1 MAEDCQKGTGEPMRH
16 DTPALRFLIIDDD
29 RNDLRRLA
37 HRLRKGFPGAVLHEI
52 TNKQDFD
59 VAMVRPSFDVVVS
72 EYQLKWSDGLRIL
85 KRIRKCFPHTPV
97 IWVSSA
103 SHDEAIAA
111 GMKAGLNDY
120 VSKRHLQRLLKAIW
134 DSLEQAKQ
142 SQQDAHTLQAL
153 RAAEQRY
160 RVLAE
165 LTSDYAYLL
174 RIKADGSMVCE
185 WVNERFTAITGYTLE
200 ALTRQGGWTS
210 FIHTEDLS
218 IVSQRPPRWRMG
230 QTDISEFRI
239 VTLSGEERWFR
250 DYTCPVR
257 EGHERYIMR
266 VYGAGQEITERRRLE
281 EPLRQSQ
288 KMEAIGRLAG
298 GIAHDFNNLLQVI
311 SGYSDLLQRH
321 LGRQRTLSRY
331 VQEIKNVSEQG
342 AVLTRQLMTVS
353 RKPSFQPQVLD
364 FEGIVSNIIPILRR
378 LLGEDIKLIASV
390 TPGLG
395 QATADSGQLEQ
406 VILNLVLNARD
417 AMPQGGRLVL
427 EAVNVKLDAPQASR
441 LGGMAPGEY
450 IRLAVS
456 DTGSGMD
463 AETQTHIFEPFFTT
477 KEPGKGTGL
486 GLFTVYG
493 IVNQNGGNMQVEST
507 PGVGTTF
514 TIHLPRVD
522 APIREVKIT
531 PVPKLASHADE
542 TILLVEDEQVVRDL
556 VGQVLQTT
564 GYEVL
569 EATNG
574 EQALQMSSARQGPI
588 HLLLADVVLPG
599 LSGPEVAAQL
609 VATRPEMQVIYMSGY
624 TPEIIMRYG
633 ISEKH
638 RLFLQKP
645 FTPATLLAH
654 VREALDTSK
663 V

>member
-1 MAEDCQKGTGEPMRH
+1 MMY
-16 DTPALRFLIIDDD
+16 DTPPLRFLIIDDNPD
-29 RNDLRRLA
+29 DLKRLA
-37 HRLRKGFPGAVLHEI
+37 HCLRKGFSGAVLHEI
-52 TNKQDFD
+52 TSQQDLD
-59 VAMVRPSFDVVVS
+59 EAIAQHPFDVVVS
-72 EYQLKWSDGLRIL
+72 EYRFKWSDGLRVL
-85 KRIRKCFPHTPV
+85 KRIRRRFPHTPV

-111 GMKAGLNDY
+111 GMKAGLSDY
-120 VSKRHLQRLLKAIW
+120 VSKRHLQRLLKAIR
-134 DSLEQAKQ
+134 DSLEQAKRC
-142 SQQDAHTLQAL
+142 QQDAHTLEAL
-153 RAAEQRY
+153 RAAAQRY
-160 RVLAE
+160 RVLSE

-174 RIKADGSMVCE
+174 YIEADGSMVCE
-185 WVNERFTAITGYTLE
+185 WVSERFTAITGYTLE
-200 ALTRQGGWTS
+200 ALTGQGGWTS
-210 FIHTEDLS
+210 FIHAEDLS
-218 IVSQRPPRWRMG
+218 IVSQRRPRWLMG

-239 VTLSGEERWFR
+239 ITQGGEERWFR

-257 EGHERYIMR
+257 DGHERYVMR

-311 SGYSDLLQRH
+311 SGYSDMLQQR
-321 LGRQRTLSRY
+321 LTRQRTLCRY

-353 RKPSFQPQVLD
+353 RKSPVQSQALD
-364 FEGIVSNIIPILRR
+364 FGSIISNIIPILRR
-378 LLGEDIKLIASV
+378 LLGEDVELIASV
-390 TPGLG
+390 APNLG
-395 QATADSGQLEQ
+395 QVTADSGQLEQ
-406 VILNLVLNARD
+406 VILNLAVNARD
-417 AMPQGGRLVL
+417 AMPHGGRLIL
-427 EAVNVKLDAPQASR
+427 EAVNVKLDVSLAGR

-450 IRLAVS
+450 IRLAVN

-463 AETQTHIFEPFFTT
+463 VETQTHIFEPFFTT

-493 IVNQNGGNMQVEST
+493 IVNQNGGKMQVEST
-507 PGVGTTF
+507 LGVGTTF

-522 APIREVKIT
+522 APIKEIKVE
-531 PVPKLASHADE
+531 PAPKLTPHADE

-556 VGQVLQTT
+556 VGQVLQAT

-569 EATNG
+569 EATSG
-574 EQALQMSSARQGPI
+574 EQALQLSSTHRGPI

-609 VATRPEMQVIYMSGY
+609 VSTRPEMQVIYMSGY
-624 TPEIIMRYG
+624 APETVMRYG

-645 FTPATLLAH
+645 FTPTTLLSH
-654 VREALDTSK
+654 VREGLDTSK

>member
-1 MAEDCQKGTGEPMRH
+1 MMY
-16 DTPALRFLIIDDD
+16 DTPPLRFLIIDDNLD
-29 RNDLRRLA
+29 DLKRLA
-37 HRLRKGFPGAVLHEI
+37 HCLRKGFSGAVLHEI
-52 TNKQDFD
+52 TSQQDLD
-59 VAMVRPSFDVVVS
+59 EAIAQQPFDVVVS
-72 EYQLKWSDGLRIL
+72 EYRFKWSDGLRVL
-85 KRIRKCFPHTPV
+85 KRIRRRFPHTPV

-111 GMKAGLNDY
+111 GMKAGLSDY
-120 VSKRHLQRLLKAIW
+120 VSKRHLQRLLKAIR
-134 DSLEQAKQ
+134 DSLEQAKRC
-142 SQQDAHTLQAL
+142 QQDAHTLEAL
-153 RAAEQRY
+153 RAAAQRY
-160 RVLAE
+160 RVLSE

-174 RIKADGSMVCE
+174 YIEADGSMVCE
-185 WVNERFTAITGYTLE
+185 WVSERFTAITGYTLE
-200 ALTRQGGWTS
+200 ALTGQGGWTS
-210 FIHTEDLS
+210 FIHAEDLS
-218 IVSQRPPRWRMG
+218 IVSQRRPRWLMG

-239 VTLSGEERWFR
+239 ITQGGEERWFR

-257 EGHERYIMR
+257 DGHERYVMR

-311 SGYSDLLQRH
+311 SGYSDMLQQR
-321 LGRQRTLSRY
+321 LTRQRTLCRY

-353 RKPSFQPQVLD
+353 RKSPVQSQALD
-364 FEGIVSNIIPILRR
+364 FGSIISNIIPILRR
-378 LLGEDIKLIASV
+378 LLGEDVELIASV
-390 TPGLG
+390 APDLG
-395 QATADSGQLEQ
+395 QVTADSGQLEQ
-406 VILNLVLNARD
+406 VILNLAVNARD
-417 AMPQGGRLVL
+417 AMPHGGRLML
-427 EAVNVKLDAPQASR
+427 EAVNVKLDVSLAGR

-450 IRLAVS
+450 IRLAVN

-463 AETQTHIFEPFFTT
+463 VETQTHIFEPFFTT

-493 IVNQNGGNMQVEST
+493 IVNQNGGKMQVEST
-507 PGVGTTF
+507 LGVGTTF

-522 APIREVKIT
+522 APIKEIKVE
-531 PVPKLASHADE
+531 PAPKLTPHADE

-556 VGQVLQTT
+556 VGQVLQAT

-569 EATNG
+569 EATSG
-574 EQALQMSSARQGPI
+574 EQALQLSSTHRGPI

-609 VATRPEMQVIYMSGY
+609 VSTRPEMQVIYMSGY
-624 TPEIIMRYG
+624 APETVMRYG

-645 FTPATLLAH
+645 FTPTTLLSH
-654 VREALDTSK
+654 VREGLDTSK

>member
-1 MAEDCQKGTGEPMRH
+1 
-16 DTPALRFLIIDDD
+16 
-29 RNDLRRLA
+29 
-37 HRLRKGFPGAVLHEI
+37 VLHEI
-52 TNKQDFD
+52 TDQQDFD
-59 VAMVRPSFDVVVS
+59 RALAQQSFDVVVS

-85 KRIRKCFPHTPV
+85 KRIRRRLPHTPV

-103 SHDEAIAA
+103 SHDEVIAT

-120 VSKRHLQRLLKAIW
+120 VAKRHLQRLPKAVS
-134 DSLEQAKQ
+134 DSLKQAKQ
-142 SQQDAHTLQAL
+142 RQQEAHTLQAL

-160 RVLAE
+160 RALSD

-174 RIKADGSMVCE
+174 CIKADDRVVCE

-200 ALTRQGGWTS
+200 GLRRQGGWS
-210 FIHTEDLS
+210 SLIHADDVS
-218 IVSQRPPRWRMG
+218 SVSQRPPRWRMG

-239 VTLSGEERWFR
+239 ITQSGEERWLR
-250 DYTCPVR
+250 DYTCPVSDLQ
-257 EGHERYIMR
+257 ERSSMR

-311 SGYSDLLQRH
+311 SGYSDLLQRRLTRH
-321 LGRQRTLSRY
+321 PTLSRY

-364 FEGIVSNIIPILRR
+364 FEGIISNIIPILRR
-378 LLGEDIKLIASV
+378 LLGEDIELIASV

-395 QATADSGQLEQ
+395 QTTADAGQLEQ

-427 EAVNVKLDAPQASR
+427 EAVHVELDAALAAR
-441 LGGMAPGEY
+441 LGGILPGEY
-450 IRLAVS
+450 IRFVVS
-456 DTGSGMD
+456 DTGCGMD
-463 AETQTHIFEPFFTT
+463 EETQTHIFEPFFTT
-477 KEPGKGTGL
+477 KDPGKGTGL

-493 IVNQNGGNMQVEST
+493 IVNQNGGNLQVEST
-507 PGVGTTF
+507 PGVGTRF
-514 TIHLPRVD
+514 SIHLPRV
-522 APIREVKIT
+522 AVPVTEVKIK
-531 PVPKLASHADE
+531 PAPKLASHADE

-556 VGQVLQTT
+556 VGQVLQSK
-564 GYEVL
+564 GYAVL
-569 EATNG
+569 EATSG
-574 EQALQMSSARQGPI
+574 EHALQLSSAHQGPI
-588 HLLLADVVLPG
+588 HLLVADVVLPG

-609 VATRPEMQVIYMSGY
+609 IAARPELRVIYMSGY

-633 ISEKH
+633 ISENH

-645 FTPATLLAH
+645 FRPATLLAH
-654 VREALDTSK
+654 VREALDSSK
-663 V
+663 A

>member
-1 MAEDCQKGTGEPMRH
+1 MMH
-16 DTPALRFLIIDDD
+16 DTPPLRFLIIDDD
-29 RNDLRRLA
+29 PDDLKRLA

-52 TNKQDFD
+52 TGKQDLD
-59 VAMVRPSFDVVVS
+59 EAIAQHPFDVVVS
-72 EYQLKWSDGLRIL
+72 EYQLKWSNGLRVL
-85 KRIRKCFPHTPV
+85 KRIRRRFPHTPV

-120 VSKRHLQRLLKAIW
+120 VSKRHLQRLLKAIR
-134 DSLEQAKQ
+134 DSLEQAKRC
-142 SQQDAHTLQAL
+142 QQEAHTLQAL

-160 RVLAE
+160 RVLSE

-174 RIKADGSMVCE
+174 HIKADGSMVCE

-200 ALTRQGGWTS
+200 ALTCQGGWTS
-210 FIHTEDLS
+210 FIHAEDLS
-218 IVSQRPPRWRMG
+218 IVSQRPPRWLMG

-239 VTLSGEERWFR
+239 ITQRGEERWFR

-257 EGHERYIMR
+257 DGYERYVMH

-311 SGYSDLLQRH
+311 SGYSDMLQRR
-321 LGRQRTLSRY
+321 LTRQRTLCRY
-331 VQEIKNVSEQG
+331 VQEIKNVAEQG

-364 FEGIVSNIIPILRR
+364 FEGIISNIIPILRR
-378 LLGEDIKLIASV
+378 LLGEDIELIASV

-395 QATADSGQLEQ
+395 QVIADSGQLEQ
-406 VILNLVLNARD
+406 VILNLAVNARD
-417 AMPQGGRLVL
+417 AMPQGGRLIL
-427 EAVNVKLDAPQASR
+427 EAVNVKLDAPLASR

-463 AETQTHIFEPFFTT
+463 AETQAHIFEPFFTT

-514 TIHLPRVD
+514 TIHLPRVE
-522 APIREVKIT
+522 APIKEIKVE
-531 PVPKLASHADE
+531 PAPKLAPHADE

-556 VGQVLQTT
+556 VGQVLQTA
-564 GYEVL
+564 GYAVL
-569 EATNG
+569 EATSG
-574 EQALQMSSARQGPI
+574 EQALQMSNAHRGPI

-609 VATRPEMQVIYMSGY
+609 VSTRPEMQVIYMSGY
-624 TPEIIMRYG
+624 APETIIRYG

-645 FTPATLLAH
+645 FTPTTLLAH

-663 V
+663 T